1 MTRLFVCL
9 FIATLALA
17 EQSLRQMF
25 ERARMLEEKNQNLSE
40 AIQLY
45 GQVVNQAKD
54 QRALAARAQLQI
66 GLLHERL
73 GHKAEAQRAFQ
84 AVLSEFAD
92 QIEVVRQAQPR
103 ISTSLPNGKR
113 DSVSTRRIWAGA
125 DVDLLG
131 GPSPDGRYLTVVH
144 WETGDLG
151 VHDFTTGKV
160 RLLTNKGKETLDF
173 AQGSR
178 VSPDG
183 KQVAYAWVED
193 RNDGKVYSLRL
204 IGMDGAN
211 PRILYRDP
219 QAVESLAPQEWSPD
233 GSRILATFRRADQT
247 KQIVLLSVSDGGV
260 RVLQSLGR
268 RSPSKACFSP
278 DGRYVV
284 YDAPPREGAEQNDI
298 FVLSLET
305 GQAAPLV
312 EHPANERLLGWVPDG
327 KRILFLS
334 DRSGTR
340 DAWLIQVV
348 EGKPQGT
355 PVLVS
360 AGLERLEPIGFARN
374 GTYFFGVEN
383 AINDLYVATVDLAVG
398 KIVSPPAPLIQ
409 RFVSPYSHPA
419 WSPDGCYLAYH
430 KGVGDSNRTISIRTL
445 ETGKDR
451 DFPKRLT
458 RMFKEFQWSP
468 DGRSLLMAGEMG
480 RGRNGIFK
488 MDVQTGDVTAVR
500 PSEPLRFLY
509 DPQASPDGKTI
520 FYAGNHARTEN
531 NQTTWRFSLL
541 TLDLQGGKER
551 ELYEGQVGYVL
562 SPDGRHLALADREAL
577 KLMPASGGEP
587 RELLRLQGPESI
599 AEMAWTPDGRDLLF
613 VKANPSNQEQSPEL
627 WQVRVASGEARKVGP
642 LMKGL
647 NGLSIHPDGRRIAF
661 TAGEQ
666 RGDEVWVMEN
676 FLPVAGRRE

>member
-1 MTRLFVCL
+1 MTRLIVCL
-9 FIATLALA
+9 FIATFALA

-84 AVLSEFAD
+84 AVLSDFAD
-92 QIEVVRQAQPR
+92 QIEVVRQAQAR

-113 DSVSTRRIWAGA
+113 DGVSTRRIWAGA
-125 DVDLLG
+125 EVDLLG
-131 GPSPDGRYLTVVH
+131 APSPDGRFLTVVH

-173 AQGSR
+173 ALGSR
-178 VSPDG
+178 ISPDG
-183 KQVAYAWVED
+183 KHVAYAWVED

-233 GSRILATFRRADQT
+233 GSQILATFRRVDQT
-247 KQIVLLSVSDGGV
+247 KQIVLLSVSDGAV

-268 RSPSKACFSP
+268 RSPLKAWFSP

-298 FVLSLET
+298 FVLSVET
-305 GQAAPLV
+305 GQATLLV
-312 EHPANERLLGWVPDG
+312 EHPANDRLLGWVPDG

-340 DAWLIQVV
+340 DAWLIQVA

-360 AGLERLEPIGFARN
+360 AGLERLEPMGFARN

-383 AINDLYVATVDLAVG
+383 AINDLYVATVDLSAG
-398 KIVSPPAPLIQ
+398 KVVSPPAPLIQ
-409 RFVSPYSHPA
+409 RFVSPYSHPS
-419 WSPDGCYLAYH
+419 WSPDGRYIAYH

-451 DFPKRLT
+451 DFPQQLT

-488 MDVQTGDVTAVR
+488 MDVQTGGVTAIR
-500 PSEPLRFLY
+500 HSEPLRFLY

-520 FYAGNHARTEN
+520 FYGCNQAHAEN

-541 TLDLQGGKER
+541 TLDLESGKER

-562 SPDGRHLALADREAL
+562 SPDGRRLALADREAL
-577 KLMPASGGEP
+577 KLLPASGGEP

-599 AEMAWTPDGRDLLF
+599 TEMAWTADGRDLLF

-627 WQVRVASGEARKVGP
+627 WQIRVPSGEARKVGS
-642 LMKGL
+642 LVKGL
-647 NGLSIHPDGRRIAF
+647 NGLSVHPDGRRIAF

-666 RGDEVWVMEN
+666 RGAEVWVMEN